1 MTQKKIMA
9 PSTNL
14 CSPKNS
20 GLVRA
25 SFLGVYESKKKIPK
39 AKAYQSNN
47 PYEAGMEAKIYRAQ
61 RLFVT

>member
-1 MTQKKIMA
+1 MKA
-9 PSTNL
+9 
-14 CSPKNS
+14 
-20 GLVRA
+20 
-25 SFLGVYESKKKIPK
+25 KKKIPK